1 MLDKKKDKSK
11 SKGNPSERTKTGY
24 DEETGKSS
32 QARFNPKVKKGAN
45 PSARTETDWSEET
58 GKNPHPQN
66 NPKVVRK

>member
-1 MLDKKKDKSK
+1 MLEKKKDKSK
-11 SKGNPSERTKTGY
+11 GNPSARTATGW

-45 PSARTETDWSEET
+45 PSARTETGWDEET
-58 GKNPHPQN
+58 GKNPHPRY